1 MRPFPSKRETEN
13 IHAVSHVLLS
23 QFFSS
28 SMGELSGLNQS
39 DARFVELDEQF
50 PKHLERSV
58 LDREESFVAI
68 LPTVRTRFA
77 KSKFA
82 QLRTN

>member
-1 MRPFPSKRETEN
+1 M
-13 IHAVSHVLLS
+13 LLS

-28 SMGELSGLNQS
+28 SIGELSGFNQA

-82 QLRTN
+82 HIIKNELSSHNFFSGSLDTPN